1 MSTPLIKIYSTEP
14 LYWYDEHAGILFFL
28 AVFVAILLVVAVL
41 ATKQF
46 MKDKKKRKHQNDLE
60 AQSLRQ
66 HAVVLGGKEGQSESN
81 SHRENEDASG
91 GKEVI
96 GEVVWRSK
104 DRVMGTG
111 IWWSMRGL

>member
-91 GKEVI
+91 GKEV
-96 GEVVWRSK
+96 GQAWCDLGST
-104 DRVMGTG
+104 DRF
-111 IWWSMRGL
+111 